1 MFVKN
6 NILWYSNVGEIMSK
20 KEEIN
25 IQNETLLKKI
35 SLNAKKELIKYNLLH
50 DLINYKY
57 TILLDSVDINDI
69 LGDDGIAVYYNDF
82 INDISDFVPRY
93 VNSVEFLR
101 ASILVVRFYEE
112 LNLKVLNEIVEKIK
126 KVFGK
131 KVPILFASQED
142 KSEARI
148 HITFIGIAQN
158 IVM

>member
-1 MFVKN
+1 MLKKM
-6 NILWYSNVGEIMSK
+6 LK
-20 KEEIN
+20 KEVYN
-25 IQNETLLKKI
+25 IQNENLLNGLQK
-35 SLNAKKELIKYNLLH
+35 NAKEELIKYNLLD

-148 HITFIGIAQN
+148 HITFIGVAQN

>member
-1 MFVKN
+1 
-6 NILWYSNVGEIMSK
+6 MSK

>member
-82 INDISDFVPRY
+82 INDISDFELQYIMPIEY
-93 VNSVEFLR
+93 LKS
-101 ASILVVRFYEE
+101 SILVVRFYDE
-112 LNLKVLNEIVEKIK
+112 LNLKIVNEIIGKIK
-126 KVFGK
+126 KKFGK
-131 KVPILFASQED
+131 KVPIIFGCQEN
-142 KSEARI
+142 KSDTRI
-148 HITFIGIAQN
+148 HITFIGVAQN

>member
-69 LGDDGIAVYYNDF
+69 LGDDGIAVYYNDL

>member
-82 INDISDFVPRY
+82 INDISDFELQYIMPIEY
-93 VNSVEFLR
+93 LKS
-101 ASILVVRFYEE
+101 SILVVRFYDE
-112 LNLKVLNEIVEKIK
+112 LNLKILNEIIGKIK
-126 KVFGK
+126 KNLVK
-131 KVPILFASQED
+131 KYQLYLLVKRIKVILE
-142 KSEARI
+142 
-148 HITFIGIAQN
+148 FILLL
-158 IVM
+158 